1 MIGVAMPGG
10 RSLVYCT
17 DGAGL
22 LRRGRGRGVVLR
34 RLPPWRRA
42 KADDLAAAVDAVE
55 VSDDWTDAPRAI
67 AAWLR
72 AGSRWGLVDGAAFD
86 RSLARSAM
94 RRHRWRGT
102 GEYAVVDHNYGSCL
116 VLRGR
121 RGSRFL
127 LMSGAV
133 TSRECTGPEL
143 VGGVLS

>member
-10 RSLVYCT
+10 RSLVYRT

-34 RLPPWRRA
+34 SLSPWHRA
-42 KADDLAAAVDAVE
+42 KAVDLVTAVDAVE
-55 VSDDWTDAPRAI
+55 VRDDWTDAPRAI

-72 AGSRWGLVDGAAFD
+72 AGSCWGLVDGAAFD

-127 LMSGAV
+127 LMSGDV